1 MGKEIQSEKLP
12 IFDSQK
18 STKSTIKLLKMSQ
31 LKAFKVD
38 QTFCNT
44 LYLHTIYLHTIYT
57 DHESVQLA
65 AVPAVEVAVGGR
77 LGLGQAGHALLAANT
92 WTGSG

>member
-44 LYLHTIYLHTIYT
+44 LYI
-57 DHESVQLA
+57 ESISIPTLLPPPHQVVLRQGGEGRPE
-65 AVPAVEVAVGGR
+65 VRVEEPE
-77 LGLGQAGHALLAANT
+77 QQQ
-92 WTGSG
+92 

>member
-1 MGKEIQSEKLP
+1 MAEWTRVLTPSHI
-12 IFDSQK
+12 
-18 STKSTIKLLKMSQ
+18 
-31 LKAFKVD
+31 
-38 QTFCNT
+38 CNSNHSIYT
-44 LYLHTIYLHTIYT
+44 LSIYTLSIYTLSIYTLSIYTLYLHTIYT

-92 WTGSG
+92 WTEGG

>member
-1 MGKEIQSEKLP
+1 MVVEWTRVLTPSHICNSNHSIYTL
-12 IFDSQK
+12 
-18 STKSTIKLLKMSQ
+18 STQ
-31 LKAFKVD
+31 
-38 QTFCNT
+38 
-44 LYLHTIYLHTIYT
+44 YLHTVTIYT